1 MKKILLSLMLV
12 IAACATALAAEVTFD
27 FKGLYGTKTI
37 DKINGADNA
46 KTVGGVTFTAT
57 AGDNK
62 NGVAYNKAG
71 EIRMYAGNT
80 ETAGNYITFTSTE
93 GAITKIV
100 LAPGS
105 TCTWG
110 LLKSDAGTVTIADDH
125 TATWEAGSAPVSEVT
140 IGSYCND
147 GQTSSQ
153 YRIASAI
160 VTVDNG
166 VETVAKP
173 VITPNGGKFDVSEAP
188 VHVTIA
194 CDTEGAAI
202 SYAFAADGEFTA
214 YSEGGFD
221 VSEDCTVYA
230 KATKGELVSDVAS
243 ASFSFA
249 SKSVANIAAFYN
261 KAKGDEVEFVNPV
274 TVYYAN
280 GSNVLVADGT
290 GYMLI
295 YGSLTASDL
304 TNGTVLKGLKGTA
317 GAYGGVAQLTGASFT
332 ESENGTALVPEEVT
346 VAGLGD
352 VNPYP
357 YHFVKLTN
365 VGFTLDE
372 GKTKNYTLTDG
383 DATFAA
389 YDQFKANL
397 NASNAVVITP
407 DASKKYDIVG
417 VTGEFNGTKQFQFF
431 SFDENVPAGT
441 VATPTI
447 TPNGGTF
454 YRGLDAP
461 VHVTISCA
469 TEGAVITYALED
481 GGAHL
486 AYHEGGFDIS
496 ESCTVYAV
504 ATLGDKTS
512 AMATAE
518 FVIEDLPGIDNIS
531 AFYELE
537 TGAAA
542 SFKSPMTVVYQNG
555 KNLITMDATGYMLT
569 FGSLGKTYNQGDVIP
584 AGVKGTVAEYNGNK
598 QLTPDVA
605 SFADATE
612 TQTVTPTLIEAGDLE
627 TLVPYPYHFVTLK
640 NVNITSASA
649 RNYTISDASGECA
662 GYDQYYI
669 NYDSTNKVNIVEPDA
684 SKKYDVV
691 GIASA
696 YNGAKQILLISY
708 TEAGATGVDA
718 VNAAATTVVAEYGT
732 INITTPAAARA
743 LVVNVAGQVV
753 VDKAVAAGSTTLNI
767 NPGFYI
773 VKVGAKVVKV
783 YVK

>member
-27 FKGLYGTKTI
+27 FKGLYGTATI
-37 DKINGADNA
+37 SKINGADYA
-46 KTVGGVTFTAT
+46 KTVEGVTFTAT

-100 LAPGS
+100 FAPGS

-125 TATWEAGSAPVSEVT
+125 TATWEAGSDPVSEVT
-140 IGSYCND
+140 IGSYSKD
-147 GQTSSQ
+147 GASSQ

-317 GAYGGVAQLTGASFT
+317 GAYGGVAQLTGA
-332 ESENGTALVPEEVT
+332 
-346 VAGLGD
+346 
-352 VNPYP
+352 
-357 YHFVKLTN
+357 
-365 VGFTLDE
+365 
-372 GKTKNYTLTDG
+372 
-383 DATFAA
+383 
-389 YDQFKANL
+389 
-397 NASNAVVITP
+397 
-407 DASKKYDIVG
+407 
-417 VTGEFNGTKQFQFF
+417 
-431 SFDENVPAGT
+431 
-441 VATPTI
+441 
-447 TPNGGTF
+447 
-454 YRGLDAP
+454 
-461 VHVTISCA
+461 
-469 TEGAVITYALED
+469 
-481 GGAHL
+481 
-486 AYHEGGFDIS
+486 
-496 ESCTVYAV
+496 
-504 ATLGDKTS
+504 
-512 AMATAE
+512 
-518 FVIEDLPGIDNIS
+518 
-531 AFYELE
+531 
-537 TGAAA
+537 
-542 SFKSPMTVVYQNG
+542 
-555 KNLITMDATGYMLT
+555 
-569 FGSLGKTYNQGDVIP
+569 
-584 AGVKGTVAEYNGNK
+584 
-598 QLTPDVA
+598 
-605 SFADATE
+605 
-612 TQTVTPTLIEAGDLE
+612 
-627 TLVPYPYHFVTLK
+627 
-640 NVNITSASA
+640 
-649 RNYTISDASGECA
+649 
-662 GYDQYYI
+662 
-669 NYDSTNKVNIVEPDA
+669 
-684 SKKYDVV
+684 
-691 GIASA
+691 
-696 YNGAKQILLISY
+696 
-708 TEAGATGVDA
+708 
-718 VNAAATTVVAEYGT
+718 
-732 INITTPAAARA
+732 
-743 LVVNVAGQVV
+743 
-753 VDKAVAAGSTTLNI
+753 
-767 NPGFYI
+767 
-773 VKVGAKVVKV
+773 
-783 YVK
+783 

>member
-12 IAACATALAAEVTFD
+12 IAACATALAAEVTFN
-27 FKGLYGTKTI
+27 FKDLYGTATI
-37 DKINGADNA
+37 SKINGADYA
-46 KTVGGVTFTAT
+46 KTVEGVTFTAT
-57 AGDNK
+57 AGDNN

-71 EIRMYAGNT
+71 EIRMYAAKA
-80 ETAGNYITFTSTE
+80 ETAGNYITFTSTV

-105 TCTWG
+105 SCTWG
-110 LLKSDAGTVTIADDH
+110 LLKSDAGTVTLADDH
-125 TATWEAGSAPVSEVT
+125 TATWEAGSDPVSEVT
-140 IGSYCND
+140 IGSYSTAD
-147 GQTSSQ
+147 GASIQ
-153 YRIASAI
+153 YRIASAV

-173 VITPNGGKFDVSEAP
+173 VITPNGGTFDVSEAP

-214 YSEGGFD
+214 YPEGGFD

-261 KAKGDEVEFVNPV
+261 KAKGDEVEFANPV

-290 GYMLI
+290 GYMLV
-295 YGSLTASDL
+295 YGSLTASEL

-365 VGFTLDE
+365 VGFTLVE
-372 GKTKNYTLTDG
+372 GNKKYTLTDG

-397 NASNAVVITP
+397 DASNAVVKTP
-407 DASKKYDIVG
+407 DASKKYDLVG
-417 VTGEFNGTKQFQFF
+417 VTGEFNGNKQFQFF
-431 SFDENVPAGT
+431 SFEENVPVGT

-469 TEGAVITYALED
+469 TEGAVITYTLED
-481 GGAHL
+481 GGDAL
-486 AYHEGGFDIS
+486 AYPEGGFDIS

-518 FVIEDLPGIDNIS
+518 FVIEDLPGLDNIS

-537 TGAAA
+537 AGAAA

-569 FGSLGKTYNQGDVIP
+569 FGTLGKTYNQGDVIP
-584 AGVKGTVAEYNGNK
+584 AGVKGAVAEYNGNL
-598 QLTPDVA
+598 QLVPEVE

-627 TLVPYPYHFVTLK
+627 TLVPYPYHYVTLK

-669 NYDSTNKVNIVEPDA
+669 NYDSQNKVNIVEPDA

-696 YNGAKQILLISY
+696 YKGAKQILLISY
-708 TEAGATGVDA
+708 TEVEGSGVDA

-753 VDKAVAAGSTTLNI
+753 VDKAVAAGSTTLSI

>member
-12 IAACATALAAEVTFD
+12 IAACATALAAEVAFVAEGATTYTGTGTVCTLPTGEIAGTNFTAGD
-27 FKGLYGTKTI
+27 ITMNISKNGQYVSQVNKNLVRFYAGDVMTLTASNGAVIKSVVAMIGSGSKGAFTATVGSVTGEGTAANSSVTWTA
-37 DKINGADNA
+37 GADN
-46 KTVGGVTFTAT
+46 VVTTLELTA
-57 AGDNK
+57 AAQ
-62 NGVAYNKAG
+62 V
-71 EIRMYAGNT
+71 RFS
-80 ETAGNYITFTSTE
+80 YI
-93 GAITKIV
+93 A
-100 LAPGS
+100 
-105 TCTWG
+105 
-110 LLKSDAGTVTIADDH
+110 VTY
-125 TATWEAGSAPVSEVT
+125 EQS
-140 IGSYCND
+140 
-147 GQTSSQ
+147 
-153 YRIASAI
+153 
-160 VTVDNG
+160 G

-173 VITPNGGKFDVSEAP
+173 VITPNGGTFDVSEAP

-261 KAKGDEVEFVNPV
+261 KAKGDEVEFANPV

-290 GYMLI
+290 GYMLV
-295 YGSLTASDL
+295 YGSLTASEL

-365 VGFTLDE
+365 VGFTLVE
-372 GKTKNYTLTDG
+372 GNKKYTLTDG

-397 NASNAVVITP
+397 DASNAVVKTP
-407 DASKKYDIVG
+407 DASKKYDLVG
-417 VTGEFNGTKQFQFF
+417 VTGEFNGNKQFQFF
-431 SFDENVPAGT
+431 SFEENVPVGT

-469 TEGAVITYALED
+469 TEGAVITYTLED
-481 GGAHL
+481 GGDAL
-486 AYHEGGFDIS
+486 AYPEGGFDIS

-518 FVIEDLPGIDNIS
+518 FVIEDLPGLDNIS

-537 TGAAA
+537 AGAAA

-584 AGVKGTVAEYNGNK
+584 AGVKGTVAEFNGNL
-598 QLTPDVA
+598 QLVPDVE

-627 TLVPYPYHFVTLK
+627 TLVPYPYHYVTLK

-669 NYDSTNKVNIVEPDA
+669 NYDSQNKANIVEPDA

-696 YNGAKQILLISY
+696 YKGAKQILLISF
-708 TEAGATGVDA
+708 TEASATGVDA

-753 VDKAVAAGSTTLNI
+753 VDKAVAAGSATLSV

>member
-110 LLKSDAGTVTIADDH
+110 SLKSDAGTVTIADDH
-125 TATWEAGSAPVSEVT
+125 TATWEAGSDPVSEVT
-140 IGSYCND
+140 IGSYSND
-147 GQTSSQ
+147 GKSSQ
-153 YRIASAI
+153 YRITSAI

-214 YSEGGFD
+214 YPEGGFD

-372 GKTKNYTLTDG
+372 GKTKNYTITDG
-383 DATFAA
+383 DATFIA

-417 VTGEFNGTKQFQFF
+417 VTGEFNGTKQFQFI
-431 SFDENVPAGT
+431 SFAENVPAGT

-461 VHVTISCA
+461 VHVTIS
-469 TEGAVITYALED
+469 
-481 GGAHL
+481 
-486 AYHEGGFDIS
+486 
-496 ESCTVYAV
+496 
-504 ATLGDKTS
+504 
-512 AMATAE
+512 
-518 FVIEDLPGIDNIS
+518 
-531 AFYELE
+531 
-537 TGAAA
+537 
-542 SFKSPMTVVYQNG
+542 
-555 KNLITMDATGYMLT
+555 
-569 FGSLGKTYNQGDVIP
+569 
-584 AGVKGTVAEYNGNK
+584 
-598 QLTPDVA
+598 
-605 SFADATE
+605 
-612 TQTVTPTLIEAGDLE
+612 
-627 TLVPYPYHFVTLK
+627 
-640 NVNITSASA
+640 
-649 RNYTISDASGECA
+649 
-662 GYDQYYI
+662 
-669 NYDSTNKVNIVEPDA
+669 
-684 SKKYDVV
+684 
-691 GIASA
+691 
-696 YNGAKQILLISY
+696 
-708 TEAGATGVDA
+708 
-718 VNAAATTVVAEYGT
+718 
-732 INITTPAAARA
+732 
-743 LVVNVAGQVV
+743 
-753 VDKAVAAGSTTLNI
+753 
-767 NPGFYI
+767 
-773 VKVGAKVVKV
+773 
-783 YVK
+783 